1 MDLSF
6 LDQQI
11 QNNIIMYQRPRY
23 KYLKEIEFLSDW
35 YEGED
40 EFHVENKFR
49 WIFDAIRIRREV
61 QRDFNITE
69 YYGVDISE
77 VMDDS
82 SIDGDFI

>member
-61 QRDFNITE
+61 QRESLEFRFKWFCT
-69 YYGVDISE
+69 DIKGNS
-77 VMDDS
+77 
-82 SIDGDFI
+82 GFI

>member
-1 MDLSF
+1 
-6 LDQQI
+6 
-11 QNNIIMYQRPRY
+11 MYQRPRY

-61 QRDFNITE
+61 QRESLEFSVKWFCT
-69 YYGVDISE
+69 DIKGNS
-77 VMDDS
+77 
-82 SIDGDFI
+82 GFI

>member
-23 KYLKEIEFLSDW
+23 KYLKEIRFLSDW
-35 YEGED
+35 YEGDD

-77 VMDDS
+77 IMDDS
-82 SIDGDFI
+82 SIVEGFI